1 MQRAPRRQA
10 EGPLNRMTPV
20 AGLLLVLG
28 SGCSAPAPDRALFVG
43 KLQSEALSLA
53 EPGEICRQEQARS
66 RPAAAGMERVC
77 VSNACGWSDARLR
90 VLEPIAG
97 SVPAAVVRLRSVLGE
112 WCRPVFIGTT
122 SDPVLVV
129 TAGVYPQTGLSRFET
144 YRLIEVAPGQRAFVP
159 HPSSLSLEPWA
170 LDLRPLL
177 KPIQPVS
184 FESVSRVSDRERA
197 DLLRLPY
204 VCQEGTELTY
214 CKAVYV
220 SDLKTAVRKAG
231 L

>member
-1 MQRAPRRQA
+1 MRRAQPRQA

-28 SGCSAPAPDRALFVG
+28 SG
-43 KLQSEALSLA
+43 
-53 EPGEICRQEQARS
+53 
-66 RPAAAGMERVC
+66 
-77 VSNACGWSDARLR
+77 WSDA
-90 VLEPIAG
+90 P
-97 SVPAAVVRLRSVLGE
+97 
-112 WCRPVFIGTT
+112 
-122 SDPVLVV
+122 
-129 TAGVYPQTGLSRFET
+129 GVHR
-144 YRLIEVAPGQRAFVP
+144 
-159 HPSSLSLEPWA
+159 H
-170 LDLRPLL
+170 
-177 KPIQPVS
+177 VS

-204 VCQEGTELTY
+204 VCQEGTELSH